1 MINKDKIAEICGYIL
16 QGLSEDEACLMCDI
30 EPSDLRDLKGKSKD
44 VYKIIEKQKISFEL
58 AHLKEMQSKK
68 SEKNSQWLLEKLR
81 SEKYGTK
88 AKSENNTINI
98 ISQIMNNIQN
108 GEETSKISPKT
119 RGDIL
124 SERSESDVI
133 TVAAVLK

>member
-1 MINKDKIAEICGYIL
+1 MINKDKIADICGYIL

-81 SEKYGTK
+81 SEKYGSK
-88 AKSENNTINI
+88 AKSDNNTINI
-98 ISQIMNNIQN
+98 ISQIIENIQN
-108 GEETSKISPKT
+108 GESTSKISPRT
-119 RGDIL
+119 RGELL
-124 SERSESDVI
+124 SDRNESDII
-133 TVAAVLK
+133 TVEAVFK